1 MTTIETAE
9 RLGLAPATV
18 RRQVGLG
25 RIAARK
31 VGRDWQ
37 VTAREVE
44 RYRAE
49 TLGRPGPRRS

>member
-1 MTTIETAE
+1 MTTIEAAE

-18 RRQVGLG
+18 RHQIDLG

-31 VGRDWQ
+31 VGRDWR
-37 VTAREVE
+37 VTAREVD
-44 RYRAE
+44 RYRSE

>member
-1 MTTIETAE
+1 MTTIEAAE

-18 RRQVGLG
+18 RRQIDLG

-37 VTAREVE
+37 MTAREVE
-44 RYRAE
+44 RYRSE
-49 TLGRPGPRRS
+49 TLGRRGPRRS